1 MQVEDRSETEKLVQ
15 SVLDKWTGYC
25 DRNWLNDSG
34 DLYSPEIKVKRL
46 LDALAYYML
55 LGHTEGIETDYRRVM
70 HAKREIP
77 VSSCP
82 SNIENLMYASGGGS
96 DIIDRDEVERFNL
109 MLERLDSRAQKYD
122 TPRKPKVKIES
133 GQHKRRR
140 LGIQGGEWCR
150 VDTENKFWFG
160 NEQYVI
166 CDNEAQYAPVSTEYG
181 DYYAMDKILASGGKF
196 YDMNYN
202 EVQVMKCGGIVP
214 HDVILNWIE
223 PLY

>member
-1 MQVEDRSETEKLVQ
+1 MQVEDRSETEALVQ

-70 HAKREIP
+70 HSKREIP

-96 DIIDRDEVERFNL
+96 DLIDQDEVERFNL
-109 MLERLDSRAQKYD
+109 MLERLDARAQKYD

-140 LGIQGGEWCR
+140 LGIHGGEWCR
-150 VDTENKFWFG
+150 VNTDNVFRYG
-160 NEQYVI
+160 DDVYVI
-166 CDNEAQYAPVSTEYG
+166 EDQEVQYAPISTEYG
-181 DYYAMDKILASGGKF
+181 DYYAMDKVLASGGKF

-202 EVQVMKCGGIVP
+202 EIRVQKVGTVVAKEISGR
-214 HDVILNWIE
+214 
-223 PLY
+223 